1 MRTALAAL
9 VVSLVAAPSASAQ
22 GGNLVDAGRNLYAGA
37 CVACHGPDLLGVT
50 TKRPGP
56 QERTELG
63 PPLVGVGAQAAH
75 FYLSTGYMPIH
86 NPYKQPRRRPPI
98 YTGRKLD
105 ALVAYIASYG
115 GPGIPQPHPERG
127 NLAEGQRLF
136 TDNCSGCHQ
145 VVGAGGVVTDV
156 VAPPLER
163 ATATQIA
170 EAVRVGPN
178 VMPQFSE
185 QHISARELDS
195 IVRYVLYAKN
205 PDDRGGWALGHL
217 GPVPEG
223 LVAWLIAGTA
233 LVLAA
238 VAIGSRVRRE

>member
-1 MRTALAAL
+1 MRALAVLAL
-9 VVSLVAAPSASAQ
+9 LLIAAPVASAQ
-22 GGNLVDAGRNLYAGA
+22 NRELVREGRNLYAGA
-37 CVACHGPDLLGVT
+37 CVSCHGPDLLGVT
-50 TKRPGP
+50 SRRRGP

-75 FYLSTGYMPIH
+75 FYLSTGYMPLYD
-86 NPYKQPRRRPPI
+86 PFRQPRRRRPI
-98 YTGRKLD
+98 YTGRKLR
-105 ALVAYIASYG
+105 ALVAYIASFG
-115 GPGIPQPHPERG
+115 GPPIPQPHPARG

-136 TDNCSGCHQ
+136 TENCSGCHQ
-145 VVGAGGVVTDV
+145 VVAEGGVVTNL
-156 VAPPLER
+156 VAPPLED

-185 QHISARELDS
+185 RHISDSELDS
-195 IVRYVLYAKN
+195 IVRYVLYAKH

-223 LVAWLIAGTA
+223 MVAWLIAGLA

-238 VAIGSRVRRE
+238 AVIGSRVKRE

>member
-1 MRTALAAL
+1 MRE
-9 VVSLVAAPSASAQ
+9 
-22 GGNLVDAGRNLYAGA
+22 GRNLYVGA
-37 CVACHGPDLLGVT
+37 CVSCHGPDLLGVT
-50 TKRPGP
+50 SRRRGP

-75 FYLSTGYMPIH
+75 FYLSTGYMPLYD
-86 NPYKQPRRRPPI
+86 PFRQPRRRRPI
-98 YTGRKLD
+98 YTGRKLR
-105 ALVAYIASYG
+105 ALVAYIASFG
-115 GPGIPQPHPERG
+115 GPPIPQPHPARG

-136 TDNCSGCHQ
+136 TENCSGCHQ
-145 VVGAGGVVTDV
+145 VVAEGGVVTNL
-156 VAPPLER
+156 VAPPLED

-185 QHISARELDS
+185 RHISDSELDS
-195 IVRYVLYAKN
+195 IVRYVLYAKH

-223 LVAWLIAGTA
+223 MVAWLIAGLA

-238 VAIGSRVRRE
+238 AVIGSRVKRE